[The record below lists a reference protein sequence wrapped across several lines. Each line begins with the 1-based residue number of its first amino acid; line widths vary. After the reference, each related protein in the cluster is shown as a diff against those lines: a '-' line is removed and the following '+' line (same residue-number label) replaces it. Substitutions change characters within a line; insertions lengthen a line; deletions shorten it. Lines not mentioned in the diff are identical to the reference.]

1 LSKIHINDIIIFF
14 RKHTKDE
21 FIINEVFY
29 EDLYMFNKLG
39 LKEDSIVIDIG
50 AHIGCFAVRAA
61 KIAKKG
67 KVYCFDPNRKI
78 LKFLRKM

>member
-1 LSKIHINDIIIFF
+1 
-14 RKHTKDE
+14 
-21 FIINEVFY
+21 
-29 EDLYMFNKLG
+29 MFNKLG